1 MGKGKLSC
9 NNLAMTYVAVVGRG
23 SWGSKVI
30 KSIQS
35 TFINYDT
42 EWISSREFISSP
54 PNKIYDAIW
63 IAGRPINQ
71 ARTLEIAQNRSKVV
85 ILEKPVGA
93 TLQDYS
99 IIEDLLS
106 RDNTK
111 IDLSRPWCFSNTWI
125 SVMEKI
131 KSWDLRGALIS
142 FDRSGPRS
150 HNDIPPVE
158 DWLPHDIYLAS
169 DLIPEFELGAKVNY
183 FKASEDTLE
192 ACLDLNGGAT
202 LNFKFRETEV
212 RKTQVRISAV
222 SGMAFIDFLEQRVQV
237 DGKLIQLKFPDN
249 HDEISRNF
257 LSSINVDNR
266 KTGELLRTQ
275 KWMKYLIN
283 QRS

>member
-1 MGKGKLSC
+1 MKS
-9 NNLAMTYVAVVGRG
+9 VAVIGQG
-23 SWGSKVI
+23 SWGKKIFNSVQN
-30 KSIQS
+30 SFSDVQV
-35 TFINYDT
+35 
-42 EWISSREFISSP
+42 EMLSSRIFLSSP
-54 PNKIYDAIW
+54 PKRNFDVIW

-71 ARTLEIAQNRSKVV
+71 ARTLEIAQNKSKVV

-93 TLQDYS
+93 TLQDFS

-106 RDNTK
+106 KDNTK

-131 KSWDLRGALIS
+131 KSWDLKGASIS
-142 FDRSGPRS
+142 FDRSGPKS
-150 HNDIPPVE
+150 HDEIPPVE

-192 ACLDLNGGAT
+192 ACLDLSGGAT
-202 LNFKFRETEV
+202 LNFNFRETKV
-212 RKTQVRISAV
+212 RKTQVSISAV
-222 SGMAFIDFLEQRVQV
+222 SGMAFIDFLEKRVQV
-237 DGKLIQLKFPDN
+237 DGKLIQLKLPDN